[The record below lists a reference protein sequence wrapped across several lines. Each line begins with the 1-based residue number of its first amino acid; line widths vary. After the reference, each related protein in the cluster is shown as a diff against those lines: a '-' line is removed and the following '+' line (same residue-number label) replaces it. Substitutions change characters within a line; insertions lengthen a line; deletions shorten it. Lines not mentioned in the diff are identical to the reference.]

1 MISAFNGL
9 HISVIL
15 TVQGLVITKKII
27 DQYEIKSI
35 SIRPTP

>member
-15 TVQGLVITKKII
+15 TEQGLIITKKII
-27 DQYEIKSI
+27 DQHEIKSI
-35 SIRPTP
+35 PIRPTP